1 MAMPMRRRTIGG
13 MADDTPQQKI
23 APVSRRRGAE
33 MMDFS
38 GLSRQYQALSPGILA
53 AVGEV
58 LGEGAYIGGAQIKT
72 LEDALA
78 RRSGARFAL
87 GCANGTDAL
96 TLALLAFGAR
106 PGEAVFLPAFTFA
119 ATAEAV
125 ALRGATPVFVE
136 VDESFTLDPAALEEA
151 LDRTRREGRL
161 RPAGVIAVDLFGLPA
176 DYSRI
181 LPLVRREGLWLLEDA
196 AQSFGSARGGRAA
209 CSFGEIAATSFFP
222 TKPLGCYGDGG
233 AVFTSRSRRAELLD
247 SLRLHGRGIEKYD
260 HRILGLNSR
269 LDTLQAAVLLEKL
282 KVFDRELS
290 RRREIA
296 AFYTERLSGAVQ
308 TPVIPAEAEPSWAQ
322 YTIRLPNRMQRDRM
336 KLHLS
341 IRGIPS
347 AVYYPKPLHL
357 QGAFAC
363 LGLRRGALPFS
374 EALCEQ
380 VLSLPVHP
388 YLTDDEVCCVADAV
402 LEALR
407 EGAGLS

>member
-1 MAMPMRRRTIGG
+1 MA
-13 MADDTPQQKI
+13 
-23 APVSRRRGAE
+23 
-33 MMDFS
+33 
-38 GLSRQYQALSPGILA
+38 
-53 AVGEV
+53 
-58 LGEGAYIGGAQIKT
+58 
-72 LEDALA
+72 
-78 RRSGARFAL
+78 
-87 GCANGTDAL
+87 
-96 TLALLAFGAR
+96 
-106 PGEAVFLPAFTFA
+106 
-119 ATAEAV
+119 
-125 ALRGATPVFVE
+125 
-136 VDESFTLDPAALEEA
+136 
-151 LDRTRREGRL
+151 
-161 RPAGVIAVDLFGLPA
+161 
-176 DYSRI
+176 I
-181 LPLVRREGLWLLEDA
+181 LPSPSRKPNSLVFFRLQFAGQVMLEDA